1 MLDVRGAPSRGDRPS
16 PAGELAAPLPAP
28 AFVAARPARPH
39 TVPRRAWKS
48 VADPL
53 MAAVLLLVLAPVFL
67 AVALAVR
74 LGSRGPVLFRQTRVG
89 LDGRLFT
96 CLKFRTMHPNAEAE
110 LAALLA
116 FNEHDG
122 LLFKIREDP
131 RITPVGRRLRQ
142 WSLDELPQLVN
153 VLRGDM
159 SIVGPRPALPH
170 EVDRFEADLLRRL
183 HVKPGLTGLWQ
194 VNGRADLAW
203 DDAVRYDLDY
213 VDHWTPWLDLKII
226 GRTVGAVLRRD
237 GAY

>member
-1 MLDVRGAPSRGDRPS
+1 
-16 PAGELAAPLPAP
+16 
-28 AFVAARPARPH
+28 
-39 TVPRRAWKS
+39 
-48 VADPL
+48 